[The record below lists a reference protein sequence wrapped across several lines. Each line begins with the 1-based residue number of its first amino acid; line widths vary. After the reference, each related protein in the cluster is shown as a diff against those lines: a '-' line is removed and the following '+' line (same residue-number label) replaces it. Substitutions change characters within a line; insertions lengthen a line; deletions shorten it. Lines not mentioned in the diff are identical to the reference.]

1 MFRPSCAF
9 WSAYISLH
17 GRQQDRQ
24 LRNLSFYSIYDT
36 WEAFSRGYT
45 PHIRDDITKH
55 ALFSLKISPCS
66 VPASPLSAP
75 LQQLYLFWCLSFGS
89 LKGSVSSPAARGTAA
104 ETAAF
109 LLVEKWVV
117 FAFTISAQH
126 AWHTYNTKKCACV
139 EQEELNLHRFLTSV
153 LVWDSSLY
161 WERDVIFFFFYKTP
175 GRQTVN
181 TKVVITLSREKK
193 QHFPSRRVSL
203 NKLGGRRAKQTSDE
217 MVAHVYESLIH
228 AGGEQHRNREHYS
241 EIKVDLELLPHHLAR
256 AAGKSKQCWK
266 WMNTQRG

>member
-1 MFRPSCAF
+1 MVNMWSTGLDAAGVQLQHLWGFTDWMPSSLYLDHHARSDQHIFRCMDVSRTSNSAIFPSIQ
-9 WSAYISLH
+9 YTT
-17 GRQQDRQ
+17 R
-24 LRNLSFYSIYDT
+24 
-36 WEAFSRGYT
+36 EAFSRGYT

-66 VPASPLSAP
+66 VPASPLSAS

-161 WERDVIFFFFYKTP
+161 WEREMWFFFF
-175 GRQTVN
+175 
-181 TKVVITLSREKK
+181 L
-193 QHFPSRRVSL
+193 
-203 NKLGGRRAKQTSDE
+203 
-217 MVAHVYESLIH
+217 
-228 AGGEQHRNREHYS
+228 
-241 EIKVDLELLPHHLAR
+241 
-256 AAGKSKQCWK
+256 
-266 WMNTQRG
+266 